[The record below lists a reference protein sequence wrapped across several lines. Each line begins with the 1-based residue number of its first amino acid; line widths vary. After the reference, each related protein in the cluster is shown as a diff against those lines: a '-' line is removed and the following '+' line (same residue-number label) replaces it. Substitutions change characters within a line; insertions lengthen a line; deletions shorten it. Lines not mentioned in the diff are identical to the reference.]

1 MLRGHVTSAFDTHEP
16 AAGVGA
22 VVASVDFD
30 PSGALDA
37 LLGDLGLCS
46 ADAGGAVT
54 FAGADPI
61 LSSRLRLG
69 AAIGI
74 PIMAGAVGA
83 AAMWRMRNGIGQDLH
98 LDLRQAVHGITPHHA
113 WHPSLNGLA
122 HSHALVFDNF
132 FLLAPYKTR
141 DGRTVMAS
149 GVYPHM
155 AAGWLRFLDC
165 PPEWEKIVAAFA
177 RWDSA
182 ELEEAA
188 NAEGLPLTIARTPEE
203 WLAHPQGALLA
214 AKPVIEVE
222 KIADSDPQPFA
233 RAERP
238 LSGVRVLS
246 FTHAIA
252 GPTVGRT
259 LAEHGADV
267 LNATFPNHFEH
278 DFIYNEANV
287 GSRSANLD
295 LRIDEHRDRVE
306 QLLTTTDVMVDNHR
320 PDKMAEHGLGAEQLA
335 DRHLGIVSVSVCA
348 YGHEGPW
355 RDRAGF
361 DMNGSAA
368 SGVMAI
374 EGGEGDPKLPP
385 TGMLNDFIT
394 GYLGAAGATA
404 ALIRRANEG
413 GSYSVKVSLARTG
426 MFVTSLGE
434 VEPDLAGNA
443 PASQLLEPAGIIG
456 QTPLGTLVQLA
467 PPVRFSETPPRWEDP
482 ILVPRGSSRPG
493 WRRA

>member
-1 MLRGHVTSAFDTHEP
+1 MA
-16 AAGVGA
+16 
-22 VVASVDFD
+22 
-30 PSGALDA
+30 ALDA
-37 LLGDLGLCS
+37 LLDELGLS
-46 ADAGGAVT
+46 VADTGGSVT

-61 LSSRLRLG
+61 LPSRLRLA

-83 AAMWRMRNGIGQDLH
+83 AAIWRARGGAGQDLH
-98 LDLRQAVHGITPHHA
+98 LDLCKAVHGITPHYA
-113 WHPSLNGLA
+113 WHPTLNGLP
-122 HSHALVFDNF
+122 HSHALALDNF
-132 FLLAPYKTR
+132 FLLSSYKTR
-141 DGRTVMAS
+141 DGRIVMAS

-155 AAGWLRFLDC
+155 AADWLRFLGC
-165 PPEWEKIVAAFA
+165 PPEWEQIVAAFG

-182 ELEEAA
+182 KLEDAA
-188 NAEGLPLTIARTPEE
+188 TAQGLAVTIARAPRE
-203 WLAHPQGALLA
+203 WLDHPQGALLA
-214 AKPVIEVE
+214 ATPVIEIE
-222 KIADSDPQPFA
+222 KIADSDPQPLA
-233 RAERP
+233 PSERP
-238 LSGVRVLS
+238 LGDVRVLS
-246 FTHAIA
+246 FTHAVA

-295 LRIDEHRDRVE
+295 LRIERHRASVE
-306 QLLTTTDVMVDNHR
+306 ELLADADVVVDNHR
-320 PDKMAEHGLGAEQLA
+320 PGKMAQHGLSPQRLAE
-335 DRHLGIVSVSVCA
+335 RHPGIVSVSVNA
-348 YGHEGPW
+348 YGHDGPW

-374 EGGEGDPKLPP
+374 EGSNEDPKLPP

-404 ALIRRANEG
+404 ALLRRSREG
-413 GSYSVKVSLARTG
+413 GSYHVTVSLARTG

-434 VEPDLAGNA
+434 VDPADVNSTPEHRIAEPDGV
-443 PASQLLEPAGIIG
+443 IG
-456 QTPLGTLVQLA
+456 ETPMGTLAQLA
-467 PPVRFSETPPRWEDP
+467 PPVIFSATPPCWNDP
-482 ILVPRGSSRPG
+482 ILVPRGSSKPE
-493 WRRA
+493 WRDP